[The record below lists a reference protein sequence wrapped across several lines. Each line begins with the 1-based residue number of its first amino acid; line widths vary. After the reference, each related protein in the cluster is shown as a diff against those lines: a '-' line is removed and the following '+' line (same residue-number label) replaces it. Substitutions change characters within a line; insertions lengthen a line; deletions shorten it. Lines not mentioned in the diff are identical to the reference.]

1 MMAII
6 TIDEI
11 ITEAVIDEVE
21 TDKVETEETEVSHR
35 IRASVWSL
43 LALRHSPLLAESKQ
57 HNETVLFTS
66 RLDYRRF
73 FKKKSGV
80 FSDL

>member
-1 MMAII
+1 M
-6 TIDEI
+6 TEI
-11 ITEAVIDEVE
+11 IKTDEEIEAVIDEVE
-21 TDKVETEETEVSHR
+21 TDKVETEETEASHR

-73 FKKKSGV
+73 FKKNQEYS
-80 FSDL
+80 